1 MRVLIAEDDDGTRLK
16 LEFTLRKW
24 GFEVTAVSDGKQAVT
39 ALKMEDPPPLA
50 ILDWHMPRL
59 TGLEVI
65 QKVRLTPREVPTY
78 FLLLTASA
86 DKEDIV
92 RGLEAGANDYLTKP
106 FDWRELRARI
116 DVGRKFQELNQELA
130 GRVKQAQEALNTVE
144 YLHSCLKE
152 ANEQLQESNVKLQD
166 LSTTDALTGIAN
178 RRKFE
183 EVLDAEWRRAF
194 RSGSPLTLIMID
206 IDSFKTFN
214 DSYGHLEGDTCLK
227 RVAAALQKH
236 VQRAGDLVARYGGE
250 EFVVLLPS
258 RSASESSIHAEF
270 LRSAVEELAIP
281 HSGNGSNNVVTISLG
296 VASIVPLEHLLTT
309 DLIRLAD
316 RTLYSAKRAGRNRAM
331 IGHEQSA
338 MESRET
344 EDL

>member
-1 MRVLIAEDDDGTRLK
+1 MRVLIAEDDDATRLK

-24 GFEVTAVSDGKQAVT
+24 GFEVTAVSDGKQAVA
-39 ALKMEDPPPLA
+39 ALKMEDAPPLA
-50 ILDWHMPRL
+50 ILDWHMPGL

-65 QKVRLTPREVPTY
+65 QTVRLTPRAVPTY

-86 DKEDIV
+86 DKKDIV

-130 GRVKQAQEALNTVE
+130 GRVKQAQEALDKVE

-183 EVLDAEWRRAF
+183 QELDAEWRRAF

-206 IDSFKTFN
+206 IDNFKTFN

-227 RVAAALQKH
+227 RVASALQRY

-258 RSASESSIHAEF
+258 RSA
-270 LRSAVEELAIP
+270 
-281 HSGNGSNNVVTISLG
+281 NGSNNVVTISLG

-316 RTLYSAKRAGRNRAM
+316 RALYSAKRAGRNRAM

-338 MESRET
+338 MESQQPSRLKIHKA
-344 EDL
+344 DKRSDH